1 MPHDKLDNFLRDH
14 RAEFDD
20 APAPAGL
27 WNRIAADLGEA
38 EADADPLSAFIAT
51 HRDAFDDATPPP
63 RFREADV
70 PAAEGLRVTH
80 RRGRSLRGTL
90 LYVAAIAACLL
101 LMFTAYNFGNRAGF
115 EAGRTDRIAQQVEK
129 MNPEF
134 AEAER
139 FYQQRIQAE
148 FTRVSQVND
157 DPQLRRDLE
166 QLDVTTA
173 QLRAELLEV
182 PASQRPL
189 LVNQLIETYRTKLDI
204 LLRIQQHFANP
215 NLPGGHPPRQNNPN
229 DEL

>member
-1 MPHDKLDNFLRDH
+1 MPLDKLDHFLRDH

-20 APAPAGL
+20 APPPAGL
-27 WNRIAADLGEA
+27 WDRIASDLNDA
-38 EADADPLSAFIAT
+38 EEDPDPLSQFIAT

-70 PAAEGLRVTH
+70 PAAEGLRVSH
-80 RRGRSLRGTL
+80 RQGRGVRRTL

-101 LMFTAYNFGNRAGF
+101 LLFTAYNFGNRAGL
-115 EAGRTDRIAQQVEK
+115 EAGRADRIAQQVEK

-166 QLDVTTA
+166 QLDATTA
-173 QLRAELLEV
+173 QLRIELLQV

-189 LVNQLIETYRTKLDI
+189 LVNQLIDTYRTKLDI
-204 LLRIQQHFANP
+204 LLRIQQHFSNP
-215 NLPGGHPPRQNNPN
+215 NLPGGHPPRQNKPN
-229 DEL
+229 NEL